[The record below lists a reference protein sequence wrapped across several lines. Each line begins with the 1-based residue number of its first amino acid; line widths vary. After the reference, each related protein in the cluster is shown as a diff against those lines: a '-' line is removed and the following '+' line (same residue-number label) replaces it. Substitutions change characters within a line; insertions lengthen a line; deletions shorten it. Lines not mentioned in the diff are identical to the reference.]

1 MINVSLDSLINKAI
15 ESLDHKKLIIDVI
28 EPQIPVG
35 EIVYRQ
41 VLNVMDKY
49 IEQDVLFCLDEK
61 YLGNEKM
68 AKLLD
73 KVHIISS
80 GMGAGGFPYRPFT

>member
-15 ESLDHKKLIIDVI
+15 ESLDPKKLIIDVI

-61 YLGNEKM
+61 IVRRDNG
-68 AKLLD
+68 
-73 KVHIISS
+73 KVVE
-80 GMGAGGFPYRPFT
+80 FEEV

>member
-1 MINVSLDSLINKAI
+1 MPLPFAI
-15 ESLDHKKLIIDVI
+15 S
-28 EPQIPVG
+28 
-35 EIVYRQ
+35 IVYRQ

-49 IEQDVLFCLDEK
+49 IEQDVLFCLDEM

-73 KVHIISS
+73 KVHIISTNIKLLFDPKNLFNP
-80 GMGAGGFPYRPFT
+80 GKVV